1 MSANET
7 LRSATE
13 SRDGGRLGPLGQI
26 GVTVA
31 DLETMTAFYRDALGL
46 PFLFAAPGM
55 SFFDCAGVRLMLS
68 RPEGGHEHR
77 HGSILYF
84 RVGDIAAAHA
94 ELTARGVAFT
104 AAPHVVH
111 RAPGMELWIGF
122 FADPEGNLLAVMSE
136 VAA

>member
-1 MSANET
+1 MNASET
-7 LRSATE
+7 GRSAAQ
-13 SRDGGRLGPLGQI
+13 SDGGARLGAIGQI
-26 GVTVA
+26 GVTVE
-31 DLETMTAFYRDALGL
+31 DLEAMTAFYRDALGL

-55 SFFDCAGVRLMLS
+55 SFFDCGGVRLMLS
-68 RPEGGHEHR
+68 RPEPGHEHR

-84 RVGDIAAAHA
+84 RAGDIAAAHA
-94 ELTARGVAFT
+94 ALTARGVVFT